1 MAVGG
6 GQGGGLDPARPRLL
20 PACRGL
26 FGRGVTVWAA
36 ATSPVGAVLACCRTP
51 PSSGTH
57 AHPVGSLQAGWGL
70 ISTPGTIR
78 VVVGGV
84 MILMCQAREEKD

>member
-1 MAVGG
+1 M
-6 GQGGGLDPARPRLL
+6 ARPRLL

-36 ATSPVGAVLACCRTP
+36 ATSPVGAVPACCRTP

-70 ISTPGTIR
+70 ISTPGTLEWW
-78 VVVGGV
+78 GGA
-84 MILMCQAREEKD
+84 QEECDDSDVPGQGGEGLE